1 MARKKKEKTTD
12 NSPLLIEAI
21 VEGMQEKK
29 GKDIVLL
36 DMRELK
42 NAIADYFVICH
53 ADNIRQVNALA
64 DSVEE
69 FAQKK
74 ANEKPWHTEGTSN
87 ANWVLLDYVNV
98 VVHIFNKESR
108 DFYQIENLWADA
120 KRTEYETTY

>member
-1 MARKKKEKTTD
+1 MARKKKEKEAD
-12 NSPLLIEAI
+12 NSAKLIEAI

-29 GKDIVLL
+29 GKDIVVL
-36 DMRELK
+36 DMRDLK

-69 FAQKK
+69 FANVM
-74 ANEKPWHTEGTSN
+74 ANEKPWHTEGTNN
-87 ANWVLLDYVNV
+87 ANWVLIDYVNV

-120 KRTEYETTY
+120 KRTEYQSTY